1 MKVKVTVFTNWA
13 SIMQDYLTWLF
24 QSHISVIKSQRSL
37 LSILSLETVN
47 LKNGDGSPWIHQ
59 FYVFPRENVNELAR
73 SGPVGP
79 GFQSGTSAT
88 TAQTK
93 RKARSAGRV
102 GEALTRE
109 GWAMLS
115 PGR

>member
-1 MKVKVTVFTNWA
+1 
-13 SIMQDYLTWLF
+13 MQNYLTWLF
-24 QSHISVIKSQRSL
+24 QSHISVIKSQRGL
-37 LSILSLETVN
+37 LSILSLETVT
-47 LKNGDGSPWIHQ
+47 LKKGEKGSPWIHRC
-59 FYVFPRENVNELAR
+59 YVFPCENINELVR

-79 GFQSGTSAT
+79 GFQSGTSVR

-109 GWAMLS
+109 G
-115 PGR
+115 